1 MPMLKAEHLSF
12 SYAGRGSQETLKD
25 LSLEIHP
32 GECLAVVGR
41 NGSGKSTLLSLLA
54 GSLKPGKGS
63 VEREGK
69 LGYVPQGNALLED
82 LSVWENVVFFAALGG
97 VSKKDIPD
105 PLPLGISSF
114 RRKKIRALSGGM
126 QKRVS
131 IACALAARPQILLLD
146 EPCAAL
152 DIFWKMKALELF
164 LEAKRAGVA
173 ILYVGHDFS
182 EILRLSDRILFLDH
196 GRQLFQRPLSQLPS
210 SPMELEELARSL
222 LSEDVPF

>member
-12 SYAGRGSQETLKD
+12 SYPGRGSQETLKD

-63 VEREGK
+63 VERQGK
-69 LGYVPQGNALLED
+69 LGYVPQENALLED

-114 RRKKIRALSGGM
+114 RRKRS
-126 QKRVS
+126 
-131 IACALAARPQILLLD
+131 
-146 EPCAAL
+146 
-152 DIFWKMKALELF
+152 ELF
-164 LEAKRAGVA
+164 PAVCRSGSVLPA
-173 ILYVGHDFS
+173 L
-182 EILRLSDRILFLDH
+182 LRPGPKF
-196 GRQLFQRPLSQLPS
+196 FFWM
-210 SPMELEELARSL
+210 SPAPPWRY
-222 LSEDVPF
+222 FGK